1 VGQGLIPRTYDPVA
15 NLISEEETKVRLD
28 QIRGAVLN
36 SADYMPR
43 HTDFIRDN
51 CAA

>member
-1 VGQGLIPRTYDPVA
+1 L
-15 NLISEEETKVRLD
+15 LSEDETKTRLD

-43 HTDFIRDN
+43 HIDFIRDN